1 MVCRGLYLLGVL
13 TLWLVVSKMTVV
25 TSKDLVEEVRRVA
38 EAEPDYNYQDNTGT
52 EPGMC
57 SYFGRTVGVVEG
69 NPCIIGKALGNLGV
83 DMSAVREME
92 KRGEDPTIKALFH
105 EKLINV
111 KVVDS
116 KDLTWLASVQNKQDL
131 GMDWAVSVKS
141 TDERDNNVWN

>member
-1 MVCRGLYLLGVL
+1 M
-13 TLWLVVSKMTVV
+13 SVV
-25 TSKDLVEEVRRVA
+25 TSNDLVEEVRRVA

-57 SYFGRTVGVVEG
+57 SYFGRTVGVEEG

-83 DMSAVREME
+83 DMSVVRKME

-105 EKLINV
+105 EGMIDV

-116 KDLTWLASVQNKQDL
+116 KDTTWLAAVQNRQDL
-131 GMDWAVSVKS
+131 GMSWAESVKGMDGLVS
-141 TDERDNNVWN
+141 E